1 MHGTIKGAVTAMVLA
16 GVVCAAGCAGTQPRD
31 KSGAL
36 TKELWNAVCS
46 QGNEKR
52 IAELIRKGAD
62 VRYAENGLPL
72 INKAVSCKVS
82 VDRIKTLLDAGADI
96 NSVNHAQ
103 ESVLMFA
110 VGFDQPELLK
120 YLLERGA
127 NIYQRNI
134 FGANALSWAQD
145 RINKR
150 ELTMYLRNAGLTNM
164 GYGFVKARSGLWL
177 RAQPNRRSDNFILV
191 PHNER
196 VDFLMM
202 MPGSRETIDG
212 INNYWYKVRYKGSDG
227 YVFGGYLGRDP
238 N

>member
-1 MHGTIKGAVTAMVLA
+1 MQGTIKEAVTAILLA
-16 GVVCAAGCAGTQPRD
+16 GVLCAAGCAGTQGKD
-31 KSGAL
+31 KSAAL

-46 QGNEKR
+46 QGNDKV
-52 IAELIRKGAD
+52 IAELIRKGAN

-72 INKAVSCKVS
+72 INKAVSCKVK

-110 VGFDQPELLK
+110 VDYDQPELVK

-127 NIYQRNI
+127 NIHQRNE

-150 ELTMYLRNAGLTNM
+150 ELNMYLRNAGLASM
-164 GYGFVKARSGLWL
+164 GYGFVKAKSGLWL
-177 RAQPNRRSDNFILV
+177 RAQPSRKSDNFILV

-196 VDFLMM
+196 VDYIMM